1 MLKKLRKSKQY
12 GMAIFVQIQLV
23 SHVLTEIVD
32 TPLLN
37 SSLEKRQIPG
47 SIIHLMKKHT
57 SMVPKSTPGAEIKSM
72 ASVCLISSC
81 SSFFMVLFRTFRK
94 FLSTFASFLDD
105 MSHQNLPQLIGYS
118 PPTAGVT
125 WGHFPIL
132 LLRQSSYDIWR
143 TFLSGPKDCGIL
155 WKGLPISF
163 CIPLLELFWSENL
176 PALPIKLGFK
186 TMVSGE
192 DVQLFH
198 HESKQKSIESMDWLK
213 AIHWFGKSTKF

>member
-1 MLKKLRKSKQY
+1 
-12 GMAIFVQIQLV
+12 MAIFVQIQLV

-163 CIPLLELFWSENL
+163 CIPLLELFEAKTCQLYQSSWASKPWC
-176 PALPIKLGFK
+176 PAKMFNYF
-186 TMVSGE
+186 TT
-192 DVQLFH
+192 
-198 HESKQKSIESMDWLK
+198 K
-213 AIHWFGKSTKF
+213 ANKNPLSQWIG